1 MDSTA
6 AGRRPERYRPY
17 VVIWMD
23 STRLLRETLADL
35 RDEGRLRVLR
45 VVKYKR
51 AIDKMQPRS
60 KHADLPQS
68 VPVARLVEP
77 VGEPVPAKFPQ
88 IGVIE
93 DRARRY
99 LPEFQNPVAEAN
111 PRAVGVFVPER
122 VMTKICP
129 VQLEI
134 GRASCR
140 ERV

>member
-6 AGRRPERYRPY
+6 AGRRPERYRSL

-23 STRLLRETLADL
+23 STCLLRKTLAVL
-35 RDEGRLRVLR
+35 CNKSRLRVLR
-45 VVKYKR
+45 VIAYKR
-51 AIDKMQPRS
+51 AIDKMQPWP
-60 KHADLPQS
+60 KHPDLSQS

-77 VGEPVPAKFPQ
+77 VGERVPAKFPQ

-111 PRAVGVFVPER
+111 PRAVGVFAPER

-129 VQLEI
+129 VQLS
-134 GRASCR
+134 GRD
-140 ERV
+140 